1 MLVTEGLEPAVF
13 TRCWDASRDQ
23 IGNSL
28 LQVSNPRCLAGVRRG
43 KVMRDVDIDEK
54 NLTYARSNIIQNN
67 LKSRIRPFQT
77 KPNDALIPLDAIGLE
92 RHVPKVVVIFVDLH
106 PYKHRLLYVQP
117 ALLLLDSGPPL
128 IGSRQIQATSFS
140 MHRRRYRDGHARR
153 RDRICESYD

>member
-1 MLVTEGLEPAVF
+1 
-13 TRCWDASRDQ
+13 
-23 IGNSL
+23 
-28 LQVSNPRCLAGVRRG
+28 
-43 KVMRDVDIDEK
+43 MRDTDIDEK

-77 KPNDALIPLDAIGLE
+77 KPNDALIPLDAISLD
-92 RHVPKVVVIFVDLH
+92 RYVAKVVAVFVDLQ
-106 PYKHRLLYVQP
+106 YKHQLLYVQP

-153 RDRICESYD
+153 RDRICESHD